1 MAEWTKALAW
11 KASVRQR
18 TAGSNPAL
26 STIFFDTCSV
36 ISVGYVD
43 VEEGDGRVF
52 STEDI
57 EPRQAWKGATVV

>member
-1 MAEWTKALAW
+1 MDEGARLESECAATYRGFESRSLHH
-11 KASVRQR
+11 
-18 TAGSNPAL
+18 
-26 STIFFDTCSV
+26 FFDPCYV
-36 ISVGYVD
+36 ISVSCVD

>member
-1 MAEWTKALAW
+1 
-11 KASVRQR
+11 VRQR

-26 STIFFDTCSV
+26 STIFFDPCPV
-36 ISVGYVD
+36 ISVSCVD